1 MSEPTF
7 AQEDYAEA
15 LVERLRAAHL
25 LEAEAYARKVERCQ
39 DRLEMSC
46 LIDEMKTLVQEAE
59 EEP

>member
-7 AQEDYAEA
+7 AQEEYADA
-15 LVERLRAAHL
+15 LVERLRNTHL
-25 LEAEAYARKVERCQ
+25 LEAEAYGRKVARCQ

-46 LIDEMKTLVQEAE
+46 LIDEMKTLLQEAE